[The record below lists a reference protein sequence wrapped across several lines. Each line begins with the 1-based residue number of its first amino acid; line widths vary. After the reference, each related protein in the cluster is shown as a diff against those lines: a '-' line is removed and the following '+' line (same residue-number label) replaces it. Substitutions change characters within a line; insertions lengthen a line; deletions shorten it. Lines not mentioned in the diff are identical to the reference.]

1 MPYRILLDTPHDHTR
16 MHIPETQFKVSGKM
30 GEPIGLGRG
39 GSGYVRGIW
48 EGNGGGELARGYY
61 RQGAA

>member
-1 MPYRILLDTPHDHTR
+1 
-16 MHIPETQFKVSGKM
+16 MHIPETQFKVSDKM

-48 EGNGGGELARGYY
+48 EGNGGGELARVYY